1 MSRTLLTQAA
11 ATTALALSL
20 SLAASL
26 PAMAADALRVVQDP
40 VSGELRPPTAA
51 EAAAFDKAQAALG
64 TRTGKAQAKGLVEIR
79 HPDGS
84 IETKLGEDT
93 RMYSV
98 VSSEADGSLTFD
110 CLPAE
115 EAKKFVKSKK
125 QLSSKTAAAK
135 KVGQDDHQH

>member
-1 MSRTLLTQAA
+1 MSRTLHHAA
-11 ATTALALSL
+11 ATTALVLSL

-26 PAMAADALRVVQDP
+26 PARAADAMRVVKDP

-64 TRTGKAQAKGLVEIR
+64 VRGKGQPQAPVEIH

-84 IETKLGEDT
+84 VETKLGEDT

-98 VSSEADGSLTFD
+98 VSSDADGKLAFD
-110 CLPAE
+110 CLPAQ
-115 EAKKFVKSKK
+115 EAKKFVKGKK
-125 QLSSKTAAAK
+125 PLPSKTAA